1 MTAYPIYQIDAF
13 TDTLFSGNPAA
24 VMPLD
29 GFFTDENMQN
39 IAQENNLAE
48 TAFVVTRGD
57 GSYDLRW
64 FTPKAEI
71 EFCGHATIASAHV
84 LIHELGHLA
93 PLVFHTQIG
102 ELTVK
107 HSEQGYT
114 LCAPNYTSQK
124 IPIDAALT
132 QAFGPNIISAHKA
145 VNNIYVELANAQ
157 AVKDYAPNMAA
168 IANYLMSLSK
178 KTLHGASIMAA
189 GYKGGEGNFANYDF
203 VSRHFAPL
211 HGVPEDPVTG
221 SAHSALGPFWAK
233 RLGQGE
239 GGVDKAHMTALQCS
253 ERGGVLH
260 LHVRPGEVQ
269 ITGRALTYL
278 KGEIYL
284 SS

>member
-1 MTAYPIYQIDAF
+1 MTTYPIYQIDAF
-13 TDTLFSGNPAA
+13 TDTLFGGNPAA

-29 GFFTDENMQN
+29 GFFTDKIMQN

-48 TAFVVTRGD
+48 TAFVVSRDD

-84 LIHELGHLA
+84 LIHELGWQA
-93 PLVFHTQIG
+93 PIVFHTQIG
-102 ELTVK
+102 KLTVK
-107 HSEQGYT
+107 HGEQGYT
-114 LCAPNYTSQK
+114 LCAPNYASQQ
-124 IPIDAALT
+124 ISIDAALT
-132 QAFGPNIISAHKA
+132 QAFGTDIISAHKA
-145 VNNIYVELANAQ
+145 VNNIYVELASAQ

-168 IANYLMSLSK
+168 ISNYLMSLSN
-178 KTLHGASIMAA
+178 KTLHGTSIMAA
-189 GYKGGEGNFANYDF
+189 GGGSFANYDF

-233 RLGQGE
+233 RLGQNGE
-239 GGVDKAHMTALQCS
+239 GKTHMTALQCS

-260 LHVRPGEVQ
+260 LHVRPDEVQ

-278 KGEIYL
+278 KGEIYFT

>member
-1 MTAYPIYQIDAF
+1 MAIQPPSCPWTVFLP
-13 TDTLFSGNPAA
+13 TKLCKTLPKK
-24 VMPLD
+24 
-29 GFFTDENMQN
+29 
-39 IAQENNLAE
+39 NNLAE
-48 TAFVVTRGD
+48 TAFVVSRED

-84 LIHELGHLA
+84 LIHELGRQA
-93 PLVFHTQIG
+93 PIVFHTQIG
-102 ELTVK
+102 KLTVK
-107 HSEQGYT
+107 HGEQGYT
-114 LCAPNYTSQK
+114 LCAPNYASLQ
-124 IPIDAALT
+124 IPIDAALI
-132 QAFGPNIISAHKA
+132 QAFGPDIISAHKA
-145 VNNIYVELANAQ
+145 VNNIYVELASAQ

-168 IANYLMSLSK
+168 ISNYLMSLSNE
-178 KTLHGASIMAA
+178 TLHGTSIMAV
-189 GYKGGEGNFANYDF
+189 GDGSFANYDF

-233 RLGQGE
+233 RLGQNS
-239 GGVDKAHMTALQCS
+239 VDKAHMTALQCS

-260 LHVRPGEVQ
+260 LHVRPDEVQ
-269 ITGRALTYL
+269 ITGQALTYL